1 MKSALQVAEAQNKQE
16 LEEVMSCLDTSGME
30 KLGPDTPVCV
40 EYRNV
45 DLTRHR
51 Y

>member
-1 MKSALQVAEAQNKQE
+1 VAEAQNKQK
-16 LEEVMSCLDTSGME
+16 LEEVMVMSCLDTSGLE
-30 KLGPDTPVCV
+30 KVGPDTAVCV

-51 Y
+51 